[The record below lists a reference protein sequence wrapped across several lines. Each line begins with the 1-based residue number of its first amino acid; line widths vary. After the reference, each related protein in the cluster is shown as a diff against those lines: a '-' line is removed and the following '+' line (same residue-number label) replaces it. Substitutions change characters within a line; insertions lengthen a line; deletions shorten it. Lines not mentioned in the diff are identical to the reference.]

1 MPEPTTNDGDPLTD
15 PIDIGDRFRWSD
27 GGAVVEVLNM
37 YIAEDGDV
45 QVRVQDGEERRTVT
59 AGDVVDRVAAG
70 ELVPSGEGNP

>member
-1 MPEPTTNDGDPLTD
+1 MTDGDPLTD

-70 ELVPSGEGNP
+70 ELVPSAEGDP